1 MTSQFFCGSNLIL
14 APLDPPLLSEP
25 RKVEAD
31 AQAVDTNSEID
42 NPDFNI
48 FYLISLISFFLILYL
63 AFGIGSCQINCS
75 FGTSGPK

>member
-1 MTSQFFCGSNLIL
+1 MGLLTSQFFCGSNLIL

-48 FYLISLISFFLILYL
+48 FVLRTLISVSYTHLTLPTTPYV
-63 AFGIGSCQINCS
+63 
-75 FGTSGPK
+75 